1 MCNLGPFLT
10 LTDCYFLRKKKMRLP
25 QCDFC
30 RDSGVTIPAE
40 YDGRTVFGPCAY
52 MCLSHF
58 ERFGQGLGYA
68 TGKRIPRE
76 QLTITV
82 SA

>member
-1 MCNLGPFLT
+1 
-10 LTDCYFLRKKKMRLP
+10 MRSPL
-25 QCDFC
+25 CDFC
-30 RDSGVTIPAE
+30 RDKGATRPAE

-68 TGKRIPRE
+68 TGKRIQIE
-76 QLTITV
+76 
-82 SA
+82 SAPIPIPA